1 MPLESQQLDFM
12 TRFLGLK
19 SRDAPQVPQSD
30 PLVVWRNA
38 KEAVDDTISD
48 LQQALKGFDDPV
60 LSKISQYGLN
70 GITDG
75 NQVALG
81 KALLEF
87 NAAPQ
92 GDRESQ
98 GQALATQAQV
108 YKDFLSTDPRVAL
121 CENNP
126 FGIAVPLR
134 TKLVGALEQIHDI
147 AAS

>member
-1 MPLESQQLDFM
+1 MPLENQQLDFL
-12 TRFLGLK
+12 TRYLGLDVGDGPDV
-19 SRDAPQVPQSD
+19 SQTD
-30 PLVVWRNA
+30 PLVVWRTA
-38 KEAVDDTISD
+38 KESVDDTITD

-75 NQVALG
+75 NQVALS

-92 GDRESQ
+92 SDRESQ
-98 GQALATQAQV
+98 GRALASQAQV

-134 TKLVGALEQIHDI
+134 TKLGGALEKIREI
-147 AAS
+147 AVA